1 MEKISVV
8 LVDGNEDFRGLLQEY
23 MERDG
28 AFTVLASVG
37 DGMEAL
43 RAVRRSGFCHLIFR
57 QSSSRLSEHA
67 R

>member
-1 MEKISVV
+1 MEKISVI

-43 RAVRRSGFCHLIFR
+43 RAVRRL
-57 QSSSRLSEHA
+57 QPTLL
-67 R
+67 